1 MLSTA
6 DQSAY
11 PSVPEMG
18 YHLIMDFCGIET
30 INLDNMEEVSNFS
43 HLFFLKCA
51 NFLFCVIFK

>member
-1 MLSTA
+1 MLSNT

-30 INLDNMEEVSNFS
+30 VDLDNMEEVNNFAF
-43 HLFFLKCA
+43 LFFQKV
-51 NFLFCVIFK
+51 NFIYFHVAV